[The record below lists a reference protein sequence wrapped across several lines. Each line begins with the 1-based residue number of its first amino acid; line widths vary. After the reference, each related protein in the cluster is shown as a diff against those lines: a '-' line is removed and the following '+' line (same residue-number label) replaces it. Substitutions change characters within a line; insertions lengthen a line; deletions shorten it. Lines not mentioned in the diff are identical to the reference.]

1 MDGNE
6 FQIYQCLSLN
16 FGYIDEELS
25 YSQIVLTPDSETEIS
40 FDSSTSCVFVLI
52 GGTYLTRIGKVMEK
66 VNSITNEV
74 GKKRPIAAFLMST
87 NNQNVDIDV
96 DYGFERYKST
106 PVMVK

>member
-6 FQIYQCLSLN
+6 FQIDQCLSLN

-52 GGTYLTRIGKVMEK
+52 GSPCPLDHNALVKWQTTITKQFVRPLTFLRSTKLE
-66 VNSITNEV
+66 
-74 GKKRPIAAFLMST
+74 AFFNFLYCHG
-87 NNQNVDIDV
+87 I
-96 DYGFERYKST
+96 FL
-106 PVMVK
+106 